1 MSWNINGK
9 GVSVIT
15 FTIEKGIPVADRKHP
30 GSSFV
35 LPEWEVGD
43 SFVVD
48 SKSRA
53 AYLANRFKRLGQK
66 VTCRQVEGGQVR
78 IWRVS

>member
-1 MSWNINGK
+1 MR
-9 GVSVIT
+9 T
-15 FTIEKGIPVADRKHP
+15 FVIEKGIPVTERKRP
-30 GSSFV
+30 GSSFE

-53 AYLANRFKRLGQK
+53 AYLATRFKAKGQK
-66 VTCRQVEGGQVR
+66 VTCRQTEGGHVR
-78 IWRVS
+78 IWRVA